1 VGNWGC
7 WEKRFTKPSY
17 SLIWSLTALGKTCHS
32 CCQWAPDVFSILLLF
47 YRYPESEDYAYSY
60 LLDAGFMGGMMVS
73 ENTGWRQ
80 VGGGGELGHFLP
92 LLANDKLL
100 HVSEQQSS
108 LMGIRGLGLR
118 CGTRV
123 PVGTLRDR
131 SQHLAGPVNPS
142 PEVMLPHAQPVLMSY
157 LFYSVCH
164 HNPLHLF
171 QKLHWKITAIKSKSI
186 SVITSLSFFF
196 KEPCQ
201 SLIPFMVTFGEGNGN
216 PFQYS
221 CLGNPMDREAWP
233 ATVRGVGKESDT
245 TEQLTLSLWKG
256 SWVLVTFFLFKS
268 NTASLLYD
276 LMT

>member
-1 VGNWGC
+1 M
-7 WEKRFTKPSY
+7 EHR
-17 SLIWSLTALGKTCHS
+17 
-32 CCQWAPDVFSILLLF
+32 
-47 YRYPESEDYAYSY
+47 
-60 LLDAGFMGGMMVS
+60 
-73 ENTGWRQ
+73 
-80 VGGGGELGHFLP
+80 ELHRI
-92 LLANDKLL
+92 
-100 HVSEQQSS
+100 SW
-108 LMGIRGLGLR
+108 
-118 CGTRV
+118 
-123 PVGTLRDR
+123 GTLRDR

-221 CLGNPMDREAWP
+221 CLGNPMDRGDWWA
-233 ATVRGVGKESDT
+233 AVHGGHTESDT
-245 TEQLTLSLWKG
+245 TEAT
-256 SWVLVTFFLFKS
+256 
-268 NTASLLYD
+268 
-276 LMT
+276 